1 MASKRTALFDYPPVA
16 VAGTLLTASDLG
28 GVAREDAQPE
38 AEADQPERSRL
49 AFFLRRR
56 GKRYPTAVSPS
67 RDFTSA

>member
-1 MASKRTALFDYPPVA
+1 MASKLATLFESHPVA
-16 VAGTLLTASDLG
+16 VAGTLLRASDLG

-38 AEADQPERSRL
+38 DDAEPERGRL
-49 AFFLRRR
+49 AFLRRR

>member
-1 MASKRTALFDYPPVA
+1 MASKVSTLFEYHPVA

-38 AEADQPERSRL
+38 AEAKPELERRRL
-49 AFFLRRR
+49 AFLRKR